1 MKGDACVFK
10 RRKERSF
17 LQSTAEFF
25 YPKSGW
31 KRAFEYVKHRI
42 KRLPDTPH
50 KIALGIACGTFVTF
64 TPFFGLHF
72 FLAAGLA
79 YLLRGNVL
87 SALLGTFFG
96 NPITFPFIAPVSYRL
111 GLWILGAGGDANVWE
126 IVKHGVV
133 ETWGTIWANTKSLF
147 GYEPSPWEGVYAMFY
162 DVFLP
167 YLVGGL
173 APGLFCALVIYLASK
188 PMIVAYQKRRRGLLI
203 SKFQELRA
211 KRQQNAE

>member
-1 MKGDACVFK
+1 VFK
-10 RRKERSF
+10 RRKERTL
-17 LQSTAEFF
+17 LQSIAEFF

-79 YLLRGNVL
+79 YLLRGNLL

-111 GLWILGAGGDANVWE
+111 GLWILGEGGDANVWE
-126 IVKHGVV
+126 KVKYGVA
-133 ETWGTIWANTKSLF
+133 ETWGTIWANFKSLF
-147 GYEPSPWEGVYAMFY
+147 GYEASPWEGVYAMFY

-167 YLVGGL
+167 YLVGGI
-173 APGLFCALVIYLASK
+173 APGVFCAVVIYFVSK